1 MSKKFRI
8 ISIKKALLIILFYT
22 FLFLL
27 YGYYSYNKELEEKL
41 VEVDRELIM
50 GANAVNLLL
59 PPDYHHK
66 GLDITKV
73 SKEKD
78 LANIKKLSQFVRYTH
93 LAYIY
98 SLIRDKEGH
107 IRFSSSSATPQEL
120 QENSPAVYSFDIYDD
135 DLAKRIFEN
144 NITTPVFDTS
154 KDQWGEFRSVYILK
168 HARDGYPY
176 IVGADYKY
184 QRIATLKQHIL
195 SNVTYLVAPLI
206 LIIALYVF
214 ANYFVFIYLRN
225 SLAKKSKALKEAFE
239 YDSLTKLPSKRKLVE
254 DVKAAKETTPIA
266 ILDIDKFS
274 IINDIYGSDY
284 GDRYL
289 QYTATVLHNRILSH
303 MQLYRLDSDAFAIV
317 CTQKKPL
324 EDFARHISDILA
336 ACAQKSFSYNHY
348 TTKLFLTA
356 GVSDTARRDNPLIKA
371 EIALKKAKENGERLR
386 LYTEDIDSN
395 NHNKEVL
402 DEIIYAI
409 ENDKVFAYLQPIYD
423 IKSEKVIKYE
433 ALMRIQK
440 QDGTIAAP
448 EYFLD
453 IAKHTP
459 FYKELTLAMLEHVI
473 VFAQKH
479 PEFEFSINLSSLDI
493 ENEELMEALIDKLL
507 RAGVEKRITLEMLES
522 EEFKD
527 FEYLF
532 EFVKKVRS
540 LGIKISIDD
549 FGSGYSNISSTIKL
563 SIDYLKIDGS
573 LIRHILVDKRY
584 EKVIKSIV
592 NFAEEMG
599 ATTIAEYVES
609 EAIAKKLKEL
619 GIDMLQGYH
628 IGKPSP
634 TIV

>member
-8 ISIKKALLIILFYT
+8 ISIKKALLIILFYI
-22 FLFLL
+22 FLFSI
-27 YGYYSYNKELEEKL
+27 YGYYSYHKELNEKL
-41 VEVDRELIM
+41 SQVDQELIM
-50 GANAVNLLL
+50 GANTVDLLL
-59 PPDYHHK
+59 PPNYHHK
-66 GLDITKV
+66 NLDVKEI
-73 SKEKD
+73 SKEQD
-78 LANIKKLSQFVRYTH
+78 LQNIKKLSEFVRYTH

-107 IRFSSSSATPQEL
+107 IRFSSSSATPKEL
-120 QENSPAVYSFDIYDD
+120 QGDSPAVYSFDLYDD
-135 DLAKRIFEN
+135 DLAKKIFDQ
-144 NITTPVFDTS
+144 NITQPVFNTS

-168 HARDGYPY
+168 HAADGFPY

-184 QRIATLKQHIL
+184 QRIASLKEHIL
-195 SNVTYLVAPLI
+195 SKIIALVIPLI
-206 LIIALYVF
+206 LIITLYVF
-214 ANYFVFIYLRN
+214 ANYFIFIYLRN
-225 SLAKKSKALKEAFE
+225 SLAKKSKALKEALE
-239 YDSLTKLPSKRKLVE
+239 YDDLTKLPSKRKLIE
-254 DVKAAKETTPIA
+254 DVKNSSLTTPIA
-266 ILDIDKFS
+266 ILDINKFS

-289 QYTATVLHNRILSH
+289 QYTATVLHNRILSD
-303 MQLYRLDSDAFAIV
+303 MRLYRLDSDAFAIV
-317 CTQKKPL
+317 CMQAKPL
-324 EDFARHISDILA
+324 EDFARHIRDILA
-336 ACAQKSFSYNHY
+336 SCATKSFVYKNY
-348 TTKLFLTA
+348 TTKLFLSV
-356 GVSDTARRDNPLIKA
+356 GISDTERKDNPLIKA
-371 EIALKKAKENGERLR
+371 EIALKKAKQNGETLR

-395 NHNKEVL
+395 NHNKKVL
-402 DEIIYAI
+402 DDIIYAI

-423 IKSEKVIKYE
+423 IKSGKVLKYE

-440 QDGTIAAP
+440 QDGTIAP
-448 EYFLD
+448 PNYFLE

-459 FYKELTLAMLEHVI
+459 FYKELTLVMLEHVI
-473 VFAQKH
+473 EFAQKH
-479 PEFEFSINLSSLDI
+479 PNLEFSINLSSLDI
-493 ENEELMEALIDKLL
+493 ENKELVEALIKKLL
-507 RAGVEKRITLEMLES
+507 HAGVERHITLEILES

-532 EFVKKVRS
+532 NFVKRVRD

-573 LIRHILVDKRY
+573 LIRHILVDQRY

-599 ATTIAEYVES
+599 AKTIAEFVES
-609 EAIAKKLKEL
+609 EDIAKKLQEL
-619 GIDMLQGYH
+619 DIDMLQGYH

>member
-1 MSKKFRI
+1 MSKFRI
-8 ISIKKALLIILFYT
+8 ISIKKAFLIIFFYVLI
-22 FLFLL
+22 FLA
-27 YGYYSYNKELEEKL
+27 YGYYSYKEELTAELAKVDKEL
-41 VEVDRELIM
+41 VM
-50 GANAVNLLL
+50 GANAVSLLL
-59 PPDYHHK
+59 PANYHHRDF
-66 GLDITKV
+66 DITKI
-73 SKEKD
+73 SEEED
-78 LANIKKLSQFVRYTH
+78 LANIKKLSEFIRYTN

-98 SLIRDKEGH
+98 SLIRDKEGN

-120 QENSPAVYSFDIYDD
+120 KDSSPSMYSFDIYDD
-135 DLAKRIFEN
+135 ALAKKIFEN
-144 NITTPVFDTS
+144 NITTPVFNTS

-168 HARDGYPY
+168 HACDGYPY
-176 IVGADYKY
+176 IVGADYDY
-184 QRIATLKQHIL
+184 LRITTLKEHIFGKI
-195 SNVTYLVAPLI
+195 TFLVIPLL
-206 LIIALYVF
+206 LIISLYVF
-214 ANYFVFIYLRN
+214 ANYFVFLYLRN
-225 SLAKKSKALKEAFE
+225 SLAKKTKALKEAFE
-239 YDSLTKLPSKRKLVE
+239 YDALTKLPSKRKLVE
-254 DVKAAKETTPIA
+254 DVKASKESTPIA

-303 MQLYRLDSDAFAIV
+303 MKLYRLDSDAFAIM

-324 EDFARHISDILA
+324 EDFARHIGDILA

-356 GVSDTARRDNPLIKA
+356 GISDTARRDNPLIKA

-409 ENDKVFAYLQPIYD
+409 ENNKVFAYLQPIYD
-423 IKSEKVIKYE
+423 IKRDHIIKYE

-440 QDGTIAAP
+440 HDGTIATP

-459 FYKELTLAMLEHVI
+459 FYKELTLVMLEHVI
-473 VFAQKH
+473 AFAQEH

-493 ENEELMEALIDKLL
+493 ENEELMDALIERLL
-507 RAGVEKRITLEMLES
+507 HTGVQKRITLEMLES

-532 EFVKKVRS
+532 EFIKKVRS

-563 SIDYLKIDGS
+563 NIDYLKIDGS

-599 ATTIAEYVES
+599 AKTIAEYVES
-609 EAIAKKLKEL
+609 EEIAKKLKEL

>member
-1 MSKKFRI
+1 MSKFRI
-8 ISIKKALLIILFYT
+8 ISIKKAFLIIFFYILI
-22 FLFLL
+22 FFA
-27 YGYYSYNKELEEKL
+27 YGYYSYKKELKAEL
-41 VEVDRELIM
+41 AEVDKELLM
-50 GANAVNLLL
+50 GANAVSLLL
-59 PPDYHHK
+59 PPNYHHK
-66 GLDITKV
+66 DFDITKI
-73 SKEKD
+73 SKEED
-78 LANIKKLSQFVRYTH
+78 LKNIKKLSDFIRYTN

-98 SLIRDKEGH
+98 SLIRDKEGN

-120 QENSPAVYSFDIYDD
+120 KDSSPAMYSFDIYDD
-135 DLAKRIFEN
+135 AVAKKIFEN
-144 NITTPVFDTS
+144 NITTPVFNTS
-154 KDQWGEFRSVYILK
+154 KDKWGEFRSVYILK
-168 HARDGYPY
+168 YACDGYPY
-176 IVGADYKY
+176 IVGADYDY
-184 QRIATLKQHIL
+184 LRITTLKEHIL
-195 SNVTYLVAPLI
+195 GKITFLVVPLL
-206 LIIALYVF
+206 LIISLYVF

-239 YDSLTKLPSKRKLVE
+239 YDSLTKLPSKRKLIE
-254 DVKAAKETTPIA
+254 DVKSSKETTPIA

-303 MQLYRLDSDAFAIV
+303 MRLYRLDSDAFAIV

-324 EDFARHISDILA
+324 EDFARHIRDILA
-336 ACAQKSFSYNHY
+336 SCAQKSFTYKHY
-348 TTKLFLTA
+348 STKLFLTA
-356 GVSDTARRDNPLIKA
+356 GISDTARKNNPLIKA
-371 EIALKKAKENGERLR
+371 EIALKRAKKNGERLR

-409 ENDKVFAYLQPIYD
+409 EEQKVYAYLQPIYD
-423 IKSEKVIKYE
+423 IKTDRIVKYE

-440 QDGTIAAP
+440 RDGSIASP
-448 EYFLD
+448 EYFLE

-459 FYKELTLAMLEHVI
+459 FYKELTLIMLDHVI
-473 VFAQKH
+473 DYAKEH
-479 PEFEFSINLSSLDI
+479 PDLEFSINLSSMDI
-493 ENEELMEALIDKLL
+493 ENEELMDALVQKLL
-507 RAGVEKRITLEMLES
+507 QAAVEKRITLEMLES

-573 LIRHILVDKRY
+573 LIRHILVDTRY

-599 ATTIAEYVES
+599 AKTIAEFVEN

-619 GIDMLQGYH
+619 GIDMLQGYY
-628 IGKPSP
+628 IGKPAAK
-634 TIV
+634 TI